1 MVLPVG
7 CSVQENVLYTTVGGW
22 NGYLDLYL
30 PRDRSKPVP
39 IVLLFHGGGWNHGA
53 KEDVQ
58 RGVLPF
64 LKLGWAVANVEYRLL
79 QVAPAPAAVEDA
91 RCALLWLVA
100 HAETLGLDP
109 ERIITTGSS
118 AGAHL
123 ALMAGLLPPG
133 SQFDKNCAAGTRYR
147 VAVIINKYGITDVV
161 DALKR
166 THWLDGVPNK
176 TELAKNLSPLTYVR
190 KDIPPIIS
198 IHGDEDPV
206 VPYEQAVRLHKLLDS
221 VGCINR
227 LYTVHGGGHGK
238 FDYESNR
245 AFAEVTKQFLMD
257 IGLIDKK

>member
-1 MVLPVG
+1 MTRREVRAVQIFFSCLLCSVVFGQSDSTGPSTMLLPVG
-7 CSVQENVLYTTVGGW
+7 CSVQKNVDYTTVGGW

-30 PRDRSKPVP
+30 PSDRSKPVP

-79 QVAPAPAAVEDA
+79 NVAPAPAAVEDA

-100 HAETLGLDP
+100 HAEALGLDP
-109 ERIITTGSS
+109 EKIITTGSS

-123 ALMAGLLPPG
+123 ALMAGLLPPQ
-133 SQFDKNCAAGTRYR
+133 SRFDRNCDAAKYYR

-161 DALKR
+161 EALKR

-176 TELAKNLSPLTYVR
+176 IELAKDLSPLTYVR
-190 KDIPPIIS
+190 KDIPPTIS
-198 IHGDEDPV
+198 IHGDD
-206 VPYEQAVRLHKLLDS
+206 
-221 VGCINR
+221 
-227 LYTVHGGGHGK
+227 
-238 FDYESNR
+238 
-245 AFAEVTKQFLMD
+245 
-257 IGLIDKK
+257 